1 MKILTNKQRKEIA
14 SIVVNIFDITAP
26 KCDTAAKETVKYGTL
41 HILNTLFGV
50 KGTQRFLI
58 SAREDWNKSHG
69 MKKGK

>member
-1 MKILTNKQRKEIA
+1 MKLLTNKQRNEIA
-14 SIVVNIFDITAP
+14 AIVVNIFDITAP

-50 KGTQRFLI
+50 KGTQRFLA
-58 SAREDWNKSHG
+58 SARDDWKKSHG